1 MTIVLVWFIDFLGLV
16 FALKSLWIP
25 ACKKWNEDR
34 QLKNEESE
42 MKDADDRLEIE
53 KKEMADAEQD
63 LIAELQVVKDLEAA
77 GDVSGA
83 KAERKKFEKKQKS
96 TDKERSELAEAK

>member
-1 MTIVLVWFIDFLGLV
+1 M

-34 QLKNEESE
+34 QLKVNTSAPSPHLEMVTASFIVVCQHKFAVCLQNEESE

-53 KKEMADAEQD
+53 VGVPLLKKN
-63 LIAELQVVKDLEAA
+63 
-77 GDVSGA
+77 S
-83 KAERKKFEKKQKS
+83 
-96 TDKERSELAEAK
+96 